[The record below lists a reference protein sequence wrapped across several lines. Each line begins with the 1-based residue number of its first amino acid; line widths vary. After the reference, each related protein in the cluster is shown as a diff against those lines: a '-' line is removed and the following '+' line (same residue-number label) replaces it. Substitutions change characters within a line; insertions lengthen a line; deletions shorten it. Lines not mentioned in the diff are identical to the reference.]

1 MYFEPSSMFL
11 SPLRFIARAFAG
23 TDSSDGLPP
32 GIVDTLSQVSMEAPV
47 YNEHLVDYATKDYRG
62 FIFVMHET
70 LGLMLL
76 HCTRK
81 KSKGPH
87 WQLPGGHID
96 DHEFL
101 QAGQHEQARSREVV
115 VVIL

>member
-1 MYFEPSSMFL
+1 MPFEPSSMLL
-11 SPLRFIARAFAG
+11 SPLRFIARAFTG
-23 TDSSDGLPP
+23 MLNSSDGLPP
-32 GIVDTLSQVSMEAPV
+32 GIVLDAPSPVSMEETV
-47 YNEHLVDYATKDYRG
+47 YHEVLVDYATNDYRG
-62 FIFVMHET
+62 FIFVVHET

-101 QAGQHEQARSREVV
+101 QTGQYEQA
-115 VVIL
+115 

>member
-1 MYFEPSSMFL
+1 MEEP
-11 SPLRFIARAFAG
+11 
-23 TDSSDGLPP
+23 
-32 GIVDTLSQVSMEAPV
+32 VD
-47 YNEHLVDYATKDYRG
+47 NEVLVDYANKDYRG
-62 FIFVMHET
+62 FIFVVHET

-81 KSKGPH
+81 ESKGPH

-101 QAGQHEQARSREVV
+101 QAGQYELARFREVV